1 MLDNNS
7 LIVLAYLKNHFKT
20 SDKPITALEIT
31 INGLNY
37 NDIDKAIE
45 NLLDNGHINLTAK
58 DYIQPQIES
67 VND

>member
-7 LIVLAYLKNHFKT
+7 LIILAYLKNHFQT
-20 SDKPITALEIT
+20 SDKPVTALDIN
-31 INGLNY
+31 INGLNL

-45 NLLDNGHINLTAK
+45 ILDNNGRINLTERN
-58 DYIQPQIES
+58 YIRPSVES